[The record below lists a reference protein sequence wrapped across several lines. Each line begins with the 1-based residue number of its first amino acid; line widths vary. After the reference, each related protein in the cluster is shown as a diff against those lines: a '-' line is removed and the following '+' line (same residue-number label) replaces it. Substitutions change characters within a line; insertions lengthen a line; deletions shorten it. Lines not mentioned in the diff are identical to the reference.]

1 LLVGKAN
8 MHEIGIGATGFNQY
22 YGAARNP
29 YNTDHYTGGSSSGP
43 SSAVAAGLG
52 VIAIGADGGGSIRIP
67 TSFCGV
73 VGLKPTFGRVS
84 EIGALPLTWS
94 LAHLGPIAATAQDAA
109 LGYAVM
115 AGPDPRDPNTLR
127 QPSPTLEG
135 FENLDLSDL
144 TFGIYWPWFHHAT
157 PGVVSAC
164 ESAVENFQRMGAV
177 VKEIEIPELN
187 AALTAHLI
195 TLTSEM
201 SKGLES
207 AYDSHRKDFCLDTR
221 LNLALA
227 RTFTARDYLQAQRIR
242 TRIIATFNQA
252 FESVNLI
259 LTPASAITAPKITPA
274 TLAKGESDISTT
286 TEILRFATPPNMTGH
301 PAISF
306 PVGYDNLGLP
316 IGLQA
321 IGRYWEE
328 HVLLRLAHA
337 AEQFVERKPPQVY
350 YKLF

>member
-1 LLVGKAN
+1 
-8 MHEIGIGATGFNQY
+8 
-22 YGAARNP
+22 
-29 YNTDHYTGGSSSGP
+29 
-43 SSAVAAGLG
+43 LG
-52 VIAIGADGGGSIRIP
+52 VIALGADAGGSIRIP
-67 TSFCGV
+67 SGFCGV

-94 LAHLGPIAATAQDAA
+94 LAHLGPIAATAHDAA
-109 LGYAVM
+109 LGYAVL

-144 TFGIYWPWFHHAT
+144 TFGIYWPWFRHAT
-157 PGVVSAC
+157 PEVVQAC
-164 ESAVENFQRMGAV
+164 EKAVENFQRMGAAV
-177 VKEIEIPELN
+177 TEIKIPELN
-187 AALTAHLI
+187 AALTAQLVTI
-195 TLTSEM
+195 SAEM

-207 AYDSHRKDFCLDTR
+207 AYESHRKEFCLDTR

-242 TRIIATFNQA
+242 TRTIAAFDQA
-252 FESVNLI
+252 FQGVNLI
-259 LTPASAITAPKITPA
+259 LTPSSAITAPKIRTD
-274 TLAKGESDISTT
+274 TLPRGESDLSTT
-286 TEILRFATPPNMTGH
+286 TEIMRFATPSNLTGH
-301 PAISF
+301 PAIAF
-306 PVGYDNLGLP
+306 PVGYDSHGLP

-337 AEQFVERKPPQVY
+337 AEQFVERKAPQVY
-350 YKLF
+350 YNLLAA